1 MSTNQDVLLF
11 LYNKSE
17 QISKE
22 LMHLFEFLLVKL
34 KNNKNLLLL
43 RCDVKLNEV
52 EEKLGFIVKS
62 TPRLV
67 FYRNKMKDYPIH
79 FAGKTISPQSVIDFI
94 MENTTFDFE
103 DEWA

>member
-1 MSTNQDVLLF
+1 MSTNQDVILF

-52 EEKLGFIVKS
+52 EEKLGYLVTS

-79 FAGKTISPQSVIDFI
+79 FSGKTISPQSVIDFI